1 MCIAPVVRLTGE
13 GWIGPTHHEPDY
25 ANWPSPPEGLQRRIH
40 CIDLLGD
47 GFLLRL
53 QSFDARQLFIDF
65 MLALRQLLERRLQVL
80 FDAGV
85 WCNHWRRCW
94 GAHLRGRGRG
104 QCRYSRGFDRVTVPD
119 VR

>member
-25 ANWPSPPEGLQRRIH
+25 ANWPSPPEGLQRSIH

-53 QSFDARQLFIDF
+53 QSFDVGQLFIDVT
-65 MLALRQLLERRLQVL
+65 LALRQLLARRLQVL
-80 FDAGV
+80 RDAAV
-85 WCNHWRRCW
+85 WCDHWRGCW
-94 GAHLRGRGRG
+94 GAHLRGRGRR
-104 QCRYSRGFDRVTVPD
+104 QCGCRLGFARV
-119 VR
+119 